1 VIARSNFDPTIFAN
15 SALTVSPTPPPT
27 MVTISPT
34 IATITSG
41 ATQQFSASVIG
52 PTDQSVTWLVN
63 GTAGGAAASGPISAS
78 GFYSPPATT
87 PRLSEPVIARSNYDP
102 TISASATLTVTAA
115 PPPTVVTISPTI
127 ATITSGAT
135 QQFSASVTGPTD
147 QSVT

>member
-1 VIARSNFDPTIFAN
+1 PSTSSQLNVTVIARSNFDPTIFAN

-63 GTAGGAAASGPISAS
+63 GTAGGSAASGTISSS
-78 GFYSPPATT
+78 GFYPAPATSSQ
-87 PRLSEPVIARSNYDP
+87 LSATVTARSNYDP
-102 TISASATLTVTAA
+102 TISASA
-115 PPPTVVTISPTI
+115 
-127 ATITSGAT
+127 
-135 QQFSASVTGPTD
+135 
-147 QSVT
+147 